1 MFHLKRLYSFILQS
15 FVPVFAMTFGIC
27 LFIVLMQ
34 FLWKYVEDLVGKG
47 LDNLVLAELFFY
59 AGLSLIPLALPLS
72 ILLASLMTF
81 GNMGERF
88 ELTAIKA
95 SGVSLLKAMRPL
107 MILIA
112 IISISAFFFQ
122 NEAMPRINV
131 KFRTLLISIKQKSPE
146 LDIPE
151 GSFYNGIDGYSI
163 YVKKKNPDTGML
175 YGVMIYDT
183 SKGFNDMFVFVCD
196 SAKMRMSET
205 KDFLRLSLYSGQ
217 RFSPEKDSNVS
228 TTRPSGGGQ
237 KNTPYS
243 RENFKVKDII
253 IRFDANFNRME
264 ESAMDGSQ
272 ISMNLSQLNYAIDS
286 LKHTIDSLNREDRNF
301 VRRLYLTPKIV
312 DTTKVYEESSIQ
324 PTNLDSLLKALPR
337 SELISIFERA
347 KSKGDSGT
355 STFQFQSWTKTGMQA
370 KIRQYQVESHRKFT
384 LSFACL
390 IFFFIGAPLGA
401 IIRKGGLGM
410 PVIISVI
417 LFIIYYIFDN
427 VGVKMARDGVW
438 EIWQGMWLS
447 SFILFPLGVFLTYKS
462 MNDSALFNTEAY
474 GKLFRKLLRITPPQK
489 TSEEDRSAI
498 INSIP
503 SVESLNIDPEFVEKL
518 RKLDNEKLKEIVQ
531 NYKSFDYEKST
542 QMLALSI
549 LKENGANI
557 DSIIDQQDKKL
568 KETIFDLFCH
578 SSTIT
583 LWAYAALVVL
593 TIVTGLANMVEV
605 SGVIDIS
612 YLILFFRPL
621 EYYFAFYKLSTKKK
635 SKIYRIIE
643 PILLFILYP
652 IMYYYIRRDMVKDI
666 EKTKTVS
673 FFE

>member
-1 MFHLKRLYSFILQS
+1 MFHIKRLYSFILQS

-107 MILIA
+107 IILIVF
-112 IISISAFFFQ
+112 ISIGAFFFQ
-122 NEAMPRINV
+122 NETMPRINV
-131 KFRTLLISIKQKSPE
+131 KFKTLLISVKQKSPE

-163 YVKKKNPDTGML
+163 YVKKKNPDIGML

-183 SKGFNDMFVFVCD
+183 SKGFNDMSIFICD

-217 RFSPEKDSNVS
+217 RFSSDKETNVNNNTPVYDADNS
-228 TTRPSGGGQ
+228 

-243 RENFKVKDII
+243 RENFKIKDII
-253 IRFDANFNRME
+253 IRFDANFKRME
-264 ESAMDGSQ
+264 ESSLEGSQ
-272 ISMNLSQLNYAIDS
+272 ISMNLRELNHAIDS
-286 LKHTIDSLNREDRNF
+286 LKYTLDSLNRDDRNF
-301 VRRLYLTPKIV
+301 IKKLYLNPQVV
-312 DTTKVYEESSIQ
+312 DTSNVYNENNIK
-324 PTNLDSLLKALPR
+324 PINLDSLLNTFSR
-337 SELISIFERA
+337 TELISIFERA
-347 KSKGDSGT
+347 RSKGESGA
-355 STFQFQSWTKTGMQA
+355 STFQYQSWSKTTMQS
-370 KIRQYQVESHRKFT
+370 KIRYYQVESHRKFT
-384 LSFACL
+384 LSFACI

-474 GKLFRKLLRITPPQK
+474 GKFVRKILHIKTNPIIENENEVDPKDVKFIEEIGANPQMVQDLRSLDSNTLKDIIKNYQQYNYDRNVQPIALAILKERNESFFGIRLRNIDYEEIKQSYQAFFKSVLIALVLYIPGLLSSFFGTTVALLINLAYLIFTIRTFFYYYDFYKSIDRKQK
-489 TSEEDRSAI
+489 TSKASLKLLGLYILPIIFYPYLKKEMKEDMD
-498 INSIP
+498 N
-503 SVESLNIDPEFVEKL
+503 L
-518 RKLDNEKLKEIVQ
+518 R
-531 NYKSFDYEKST
+531 
-542 QMLALSI
+542 
-549 LKENGANI
+549 
-557 DSIIDQQDKKL
+557 
-568 KETIFDLFCH
+568 
-578 SSTIT
+578 
-583 LWAYAALVVL
+583 
-593 TIVTGLANMVEV
+593 
-605 SGVIDIS
+605 
-612 YLILFFRPL
+612 
-621 EYYFAFYKLSTKKK
+621 
-635 SKIYRIIE
+635 
-643 PILLFILYP
+643 
-652 IMYYYIRRDMVKDI
+652 
-666 EKTKTVS
+666 
-673 FFE
+673 

>member
-1 MFHLKRLYSFILQS
+1 MFHIKRLYSFILQS

-107 MILIA
+107 IILIVF
-112 IISISAFFFQ
+112 ISIGAFFFQ

-131 KFRTLLISIKQKSPE
+131 KFRTLLISVKQKSPE

-163 YVKKKNPDTGML
+163 YVKKKNPDIGML

-183 SKGFNDMFVFVCD
+183 SKGFNDMSIFICD

-217 RFSPEKDSNVS
+217 RFSSDKETNVNNNTPVYS
-228 TTRPSGGGQ
+228 DNS

-243 RENFKVKDII
+243 RENFKIKDII
-253 IRFDANFNRME
+253 IRFDANFKRIE
-264 ESAMDGSQ
+264 ESSLEGSQ
-272 ISMNLSQLNYAIDS
+272 ISMNLRELNHAIDS
-286 LKHTIDSLNREDRNF
+286 LKYTLDSLNRDDRNF
-301 VRRLYLTPKIV
+301 IKRLYLNPQVV
-312 DTTKVYEESSIQ
+312 DTSNVYNENNIK
-324 PTNLDSLLKALPR
+324 PINLDSLLNTFSR
-337 SELISIFERA
+337 TELISIYERA
-347 KSKGDSGT
+347 RSKGESGA
-355 STFQFQSWTKTGMQA
+355 STFQYQSWSKTTMQS
-370 KIRQYQVESHRKFT
+370 KIRYYQVESHRKFT
-384 LSFACL
+384 LSFACI

-474 GKLFRKLLRITPPQK
+474 GKFVRKILRIKTNPIIENESEIDPKDVKFIEEIDADPQMVQDLRSLDSNTLKDIIKNYQQYKYDRNVQPIALAILKERNESFFGIRLRNIDYEETKQSYQAFSKSVLITLVLYIPGLLSSFFETTVALLVNLGYLIFTIRTFFYYYDFYKTIDRKQK
-489 TSEEDRSAI
+489 TSKT
-498 INSIP
+498 
-503 SVESLNIDPEFVEKL
+503 SLKL
-518 RKLDNEKLKEIVQ
+518 LGL
-531 NYKSFDYEKST
+531 Y
-542 QMLALSI
+542 I
-549 LKENGANI
+549 L
-557 DSIIDQQDKKL
+557 
-568 KETIFDLFCH
+568 
-578 SSTIT
+578 
-583 LWAYAALVVL
+583 
-593 TIVTGLANMVEV
+593 
-605 SGVIDIS
+605 
-612 YLILFFRPL
+612 
-621 EYYFAFYKLSTKKK
+621 
-635 SKIYRIIE
+635 
-643 PILLFILYP
+643 PIILYP
-652 IMYYYIRRDMVKDI
+652 YLKKEMKEDMDNLR
-666 EKTKTVS
+666 
-673 FFE
+673 

>member
-1 MFHLKRLYSFILQS
+1 MFHIKRLYSFILQS

-107 MILIA
+107 IILIVF
-112 IISISAFFFQ
+112 ISIGAFFFQ

-131 KFRTLLISIKQKSPE
+131 KFRTLLISVKQKSPE

-163 YVKKKNPDTGML
+163 YVKKKNPDIGML

-183 SKGFNDMFVFVCD
+183 SKGFNDMSIFICD

-217 RFSPEKDSNVS
+217 RFSSDKETNVNNNTPVYS
-228 TTRPSGGGQ
+228 DNS

-243 RENFKVKDII
+243 RENFKIKDII
-253 IRFDANFNRME
+253 IRFDANFKRIE
-264 ESAMDGSQ
+264 ESSLEGSQ
-272 ISMNLSQLNYAIDS
+272 ISMNLRELNHAIDS
-286 LKHTIDSLNREDRNF
+286 LKYTLDSLNRDDRNF
-301 VRRLYLTPKIV
+301 IKRLYLNPQVV
-312 DTTKVYEESSIQ
+312 DTSNVYNENNIK
-324 PTNLDSLLKALPR
+324 PINLDSLLNTFSR
-337 SELISIFERA
+337 TELISIYERA
-347 KSKGDSGT
+347 RSKGESGA
-355 STFQFQSWTKTGMQA
+355 STFQYQSWSKTTMQS
-370 KIRQYQVESHRKFT
+370 KIRYYQVESHRKFT
-384 LSFACL
+384 LSFACI

-474 GKLFRKLLRITPPQK
+474 GKFVRKILRIKTNPIIENESEIDPKDVKFIEEIDADPQMVQDLRSLDSNTLKDIIKNYQQYKYDRNVQPIALAILKERNESFFGIRLRNIDYEETKQSYQAFSKSVLITLVLYIPGLLSSFFETNVALLVNLGYLIFTIRTFFYYYDFYKTIDRKQK
-489 TSEEDRSAI
+489 TSKT
-498 INSIP
+498 
-503 SVESLNIDPEFVEKL
+503 SLKL
-518 RKLDNEKLKEIVQ
+518 LGL
-531 NYKSFDYEKST
+531 Y
-542 QMLALSI
+542 I
-549 LKENGANI
+549 L
-557 DSIIDQQDKKL
+557 
-568 KETIFDLFCH
+568 
-578 SSTIT
+578 
-583 LWAYAALVVL
+583 
-593 TIVTGLANMVEV
+593 
-605 SGVIDIS
+605 
-612 YLILFFRPL
+612 
-621 EYYFAFYKLSTKKK
+621 
-635 SKIYRIIE
+635 
-643 PILLFILYP
+643 PIILYP
-652 IMYYYIRRDMVKDI
+652 YLKKEMKEDMDNLR
-666 EKTKTVS
+666 
-673 FFE
+673 

>member
-1 MFHLKRLYSFILQS
+1 MFHIKRLYSFILQS

-107 MILIA
+107 IILIVF
-112 IISISAFFFQ
+112 ISIGAFFFQ

-131 KFRTLLISIKQKSPE
+131 KFRTLLISVKQKSPE

-163 YVKKKNPDTGML
+163 YVKKKNPDIGML

-183 SKGFNDMFVFVCD
+183 SKGFNDMSIFICD

-217 RFSPEKDSNVS
+217 RFSSDKETNVNNNTPVYADNS
-228 TTRPSGGGQ
+228 

-243 RENFKVKDII
+243 RENFKIKDII
-253 IRFDANFNRME
+253 IRFDANFKRIE
-264 ESAMDGSQ
+264 ESSLEGSQ
-272 ISMNLSQLNYAIDS
+272 ISMNLRELNHAIDS
-286 LKHTIDSLNREDRNF
+286 LKYTLDSLNRDDRNF
-301 VRRLYLTPKIV
+301 IKRLYLNPQVV
-312 DTTKVYEESSIQ
+312 DTSNVYNENNIK
-324 PTNLDSLLKALPR
+324 PINLDSLLNTFSR
-337 SELISIFERA
+337 TELISIYERA
-347 KSKGDSGT
+347 RSKGESGA
-355 STFQFQSWTKTGMQA
+355 STFQYQSWSKTTMQS
-370 KIRQYQVESHRKFT
+370 KIRYYQVESHRKFT
-384 LSFACL
+384 LSFACI

-474 GKLFRKLLRITPPQK
+474 GKFVRKILRIK
-489 TSEEDRSAI
+489 TNPIIENESE
-498 INSIP
+498 
-503 SVESLNIDPEFVEKL
+503 IDPKDVKFIEEIDADPQMVQDL
-518 RKLDNEKLKEIVQ
+518 RSLDSNTLKDIIKNYQQYKYDRNVQ
-531 NYKSFDYEKST
+531 PIA
-542 QMLALSI
+542 LAI
-549 LKENGANI
+549 LKERNESFFGIRLRNI
-557 DSIIDQQDKKL
+557 DYE
-568 KETIFDLFCH
+568 ETKQSYQAFSKSVL
-578 SSTIT
+578 IT
-583 LWAYAALVVL
+583 LVLYIPGLLSSFFETNVALLVNL
-593 TIVTGLANMVEV
+593 G
-605 SGVIDIS
+605 
-612 YLILFFRPL
+612 YLIFTIRTFF
-621 EYYFAFYKLSTKKK
+621 YYYDFYKTIDRKQKA
-635 SKIYRIIE
+635 SKASLKLLGLYIL
-643 PILLFILYP
+643 PIILYP
-652 IMYYYIRRDMVKDI
+652 YLKKEMKEDMDNLR
-666 EKTKTVS
+666 
-673 FFE
+673 

>member
-1 MFHLKRLYSFILQS
+1 
-15 FVPVFAMTFGIC
+15 
-27 LFIVLMQ
+27 MQ

-107 MILIA
+107 IILIVF
-112 IISISAFFFQ
+112 ISIGAFFFQ

-131 KFRTLLISIKQKSPE
+131 KFRTLLISVKQKSPE

-163 YVKKKNPDTGML
+163 YVKKKNPDIGML

-183 SKGFNDMFVFVCD
+183 SKGFNDMSIFICD

-217 RFSPEKDSNVS
+217 RFSSDKETNVNNNTPVYS
-228 TTRPSGGGQ
+228 DNS

-243 RENFKVKDII
+243 RENFKIKDII
-253 IRFDANFNRME
+253 IRFDANFKRIE
-264 ESAMDGSQ
+264 ESSLEGSQ
-272 ISMNLSQLNYAIDS
+272 ISMNLRELNHAIDS
-286 LKHTIDSLNREDRNF
+286 LKYTLDSLNRDDRNF
-301 VRRLYLTPKIV
+301 IKRLYLNPQVV
-312 DTTKVYEESSIQ
+312 DTSNVYNENNIK
-324 PTNLDSLLKALPR
+324 PINLDSLLNTFSR
-337 SELISIFERA
+337 TELISIYERA
-347 KSKGDSGT
+347 RSKGESGA
-355 STFQFQSWTKTGMQA
+355 STFQYQSWSKTTMQS
-370 KIRQYQVESHRKFT
+370 KIRYYQVESHRKFT
-384 LSFACL
+384 LSFACI

-474 GKLFRKLLRITPPQK
+474 GKFVRKILRIKTNPIIENESEIDPKDVKFIEEIDADPQMVQDLRSLDSNTLKDIIKNYQQYKYDRNVQPIALAILKERNESFFGIRLRNIDYEETKQSYQAFSKSVLVTLVLYIPGLLSSFFETNVALLVNLGYLIFTIRTFFYYYDFYKTIDRKQK
-489 TSEEDRSAI
+489 TSKT
-498 INSIP
+498 
-503 SVESLNIDPEFVEKL
+503 SLKL
-518 RKLDNEKLKEIVQ
+518 LGL
-531 NYKSFDYEKST
+531 Y
-542 QMLALSI
+542 I
-549 LKENGANI
+549 L
-557 DSIIDQQDKKL
+557 
-568 KETIFDLFCH
+568 
-578 SSTIT
+578 
-583 LWAYAALVVL
+583 
-593 TIVTGLANMVEV
+593 
-605 SGVIDIS
+605 
-612 YLILFFRPL
+612 
-621 EYYFAFYKLSTKKK
+621 
-635 SKIYRIIE
+635 
-643 PILLFILYP
+643 PIILYP
-652 IMYYYIRRDMVKDI
+652 YLKKEMKEDMDNLR
-666 EKTKTVS
+666 
-673 FFE
+673 

>member
-1 MFHLKRLYSFILQS
+1 MFHIKRLYSFILQS

-107 MILIA
+107 IILIVF
-112 IISISAFFFQ
+112 ISIGAFFFQ

-131 KFRTLLISIKQKSPE
+131 KFRTLLISVKQKSPE

-163 YVKKKNPDTGML
+163 YVKKKNPDIGML

-183 SKGFNDMFVFVCD
+183 SKGFNDMSIFICD

-217 RFSPEKDSNVS
+217 RFSSDKETNVNNNTPVYADNS
-228 TTRPSGGGQ
+228 

-243 RENFKVKDII
+243 RENFKIKDII
-253 IRFDANFNRME
+253 IRFDANFKRIE
-264 ESAMDGSQ
+264 ESSLEGSQ
-272 ISMNLSQLNYAIDS
+272 ISMNLRELNHAIDS
-286 LKHTIDSLNREDRNF
+286 LKYTLDSLNRDDRNF
-301 VRRLYLTPKIV
+301 IKRLYLNPQVV
-312 DTTKVYEESSIQ
+312 DTSNVYNENNIK
-324 PTNLDSLLKALPR
+324 PINLDSLLNTFSR
-337 SELISIFERA
+337 TELISIYERA
-347 KSKGDSGT
+347 RSKGESGA
-355 STFQFQSWTKTGMQA
+355 STFQYQSWSKTTMQS
-370 KIRQYQVESHRKFT
+370 KIRYYQVESHRKFT
-384 LSFACL
+384 LSFACI

-474 GKLFRKLLRITPPQK
+474 GKFVRKILRIKTNPIIENESEIDPKDVKFIEEIDADPQMVQDLRSLDSNTLKDIIKNYQQYKYDRNVQPIALAILKERNESFFGIRLRNIDYEETKQSYQAFSKSVLITLVLYIPGLLSSFFETNVALLVNLGYLIFTIRTFFYYYDFYKTIDRKQK
-489 TSEEDRSAI
+489 TSKT
-498 INSIP
+498 
-503 SVESLNIDPEFVEKL
+503 SLKL
-518 RKLDNEKLKEIVQ
+518 LGL
-531 NYKSFDYEKST
+531 Y
-542 QMLALSI
+542 I
-549 LKENGANI
+549 L
-557 DSIIDQQDKKL
+557 
-568 KETIFDLFCH
+568 
-578 SSTIT
+578 
-583 LWAYAALVVL
+583 
-593 TIVTGLANMVEV
+593 
-605 SGVIDIS
+605 
-612 YLILFFRPL
+612 
-621 EYYFAFYKLSTKKK
+621 
-635 SKIYRIIE
+635 
-643 PILLFILYP
+643 PIILYP
-652 IMYYYIRRDMVKDI
+652 YLKKEMKEDMDNLR
-666 EKTKTVS
+666 
-673 FFE
+673 

>member
-1 MFHLKRLYSFILQS
+1 
-15 FVPVFAMTFGIC
+15 
-27 LFIVLMQ
+27 MQ

-107 MILIA
+107 IILIVF
-112 IISISAFFFQ
+112 ISIGAFFFQ

-131 KFRTLLISIKQKSPE
+131 KFRTLLISVKQKSPE

-163 YVKKKNPDTGML
+163 YVKKKNPDIGML

-183 SKGFNDMFVFVCD
+183 SKGFNDMSIFICD

-217 RFSPEKDSNVS
+217 RFSSDKETNVNNNTPVYS
-228 TTRPSGGGQ
+228 DNS

-243 RENFKVKDII
+243 RENFKIKDII
-253 IRFDANFNRME
+253 IRFDANFKRIE
-264 ESAMDGSQ
+264 ESSLEGSQ
-272 ISMNLSQLNYAIDS
+272 ISMNLRELNHAIDS
-286 LKHTIDSLNREDRNF
+286 LKYTLDSLNRDDRNF
-301 VRRLYLTPKIV
+301 IKRLYLNPQVV
-312 DTTKVYEESSIQ
+312 DTSNVYNENNIK
-324 PTNLDSLLKALPR
+324 PINLDSLLNTFSR
-337 SELISIFERA
+337 TELISIYERA
-347 KSKGDSGT
+347 RSKGESGA
-355 STFQFQSWTKTGMQA
+355 STFQYQSWSKTTMQS
-370 KIRQYQVESHRKFT
+370 KIRYYQVESHRKFT
-384 LSFACL
+384 LSFACI

-474 GKLFRKLLRITPPQK
+474 GKFVRKILRIKTNPIIENESEIDPKDVKFIEEIDADPQMVQDLRSLDSNTLKDIIKNYQQYKYDRNVQPIALAILKERNESFFGIRLRNIDYEETKQSYQAFSKSVLITLVLYIPGLLSSFFETNVALLVNLGYLIFTIRTFFYYYDFYKTIDRKQK
-489 TSEEDRSAI
+489 TSKT
-498 INSIP
+498 
-503 SVESLNIDPEFVEKL
+503 SLKL
-518 RKLDNEKLKEIVQ
+518 LGL
-531 NYKSFDYEKST
+531 Y
-542 QMLALSI
+542 I
-549 LKENGANI
+549 L
-557 DSIIDQQDKKL
+557 
-568 KETIFDLFCH
+568 
-578 SSTIT
+578 
-583 LWAYAALVVL
+583 
-593 TIVTGLANMVEV
+593 
-605 SGVIDIS
+605 
-612 YLILFFRPL
+612 
-621 EYYFAFYKLSTKKK
+621 
-635 SKIYRIIE
+635 
-643 PILLFILYP
+643 PIILYP
-652 IMYYYIRRDMVKDI
+652 YLKKEMKEDMDNLR
-666 EKTKTVS
+666 
-673 FFE
+673 

>member
-1 MFHLKRLYSFILQS
+1 MFHIKRLYSFILQS

-107 MILIA
+107 IILIVF
-112 IISISAFFFQ
+112 ISIGAFFFQ

-131 KFRTLLISIKQKSPE
+131 KFRTLLISVKQKSPE

-163 YVKKKNPDTGML
+163 YVKKKNPDIGML

-183 SKGFNDMFVFVCD
+183 SKGFNDMSIFICD

-217 RFSPEKDSNVS
+217 RFSSDKETSVNNNTPVYADNS
-228 TTRPSGGGQ
+228 

-243 RENFKVKDII
+243 RENFKIKDII
-253 IRFDANFNRME
+253 IRFDANFKRIE
-264 ESAMDGSQ
+264 ESSLEGSQ
-272 ISMNLSQLNYAIDS
+272 ISMNLRELNHAIDS
-286 LKHTIDSLNREDRNF
+286 LKYTLDSLNRDDRNF
-301 VRRLYLTPKIV
+301 IKRLYLNPQVV
-312 DTTKVYEESSIQ
+312 DTSNVYNENNIK
-324 PTNLDSLLKALPR
+324 PINLDSLLNTFSR
-337 SELISIFERA
+337 TELISIYERA
-347 KSKGDSGT
+347 RSKGESGA
-355 STFQFQSWTKTGMQA
+355 STFQYQSWSKTTMQS
-370 KIRQYQVESHRKFT
+370 KIRYYQVESHRKFT
-384 LSFACL
+384 LSFACI

-474 GKLFRKLLRITPPQK
+474 GKFVRKILRIKTNPIIENESEIDPKDVKFIEEIDADPQMVQDLRSLDSNTLKDIIKNYQQYKYDRNVQPIALAILKERNESFFGIRLRNIDYEETKQSYQAFSKSVLVTLVLYIPGLLSSFFETNVALLVNLGYLIFTIRTFFYYYDFYKTIDRKQK
-489 TSEEDRSAI
+489 TSKT
-498 INSIP
+498 
-503 SVESLNIDPEFVEKL
+503 SLKL
-518 RKLDNEKLKEIVQ
+518 LGL
-531 NYKSFDYEKST
+531 Y
-542 QMLALSI
+542 I
-549 LKENGANI
+549 L
-557 DSIIDQQDKKL
+557 
-568 KETIFDLFCH
+568 
-578 SSTIT
+578 
-583 LWAYAALVVL
+583 
-593 TIVTGLANMVEV
+593 
-605 SGVIDIS
+605 
-612 YLILFFRPL
+612 
-621 EYYFAFYKLSTKKK
+621 
-635 SKIYRIIE
+635 
-643 PILLFILYP
+643 PIILYP
-652 IMYYYIRRDMVKDI
+652 YLKKEMKEDMNNLR
-666 EKTKTVS
+666 
-673 FFE
+673 

>member
-1 MFHLKRLYSFILQS
+1 
-15 FVPVFAMTFGIC
+15 
-27 LFIVLMQ
+27 MQ

-107 MILIA
+107 IILIVF
-112 IISISAFFFQ
+112 ISIGAFFFQ

-131 KFRTLLISIKQKSPE
+131 KFRTLLISVKQKSPE

-163 YVKKKNPDTGML
+163 YVKKKNPDIGML

-183 SKGFNDMFVFVCD
+183 SKGFNDMSIFICD

-217 RFSPEKDSNVS
+217 RFSSDKETNVNNNTPVYS
-228 TTRPSGGGQ
+228 DNS

-243 RENFKVKDII
+243 RENFKIKDII
-253 IRFDANFNRME
+253 IRFDANFKRIE
-264 ESAMDGSQ
+264 ESSLEGSQ
-272 ISMNLSQLNYAIDS
+272 ISMNLRELNHAIDS
-286 LKHTIDSLNREDRNF
+286 LKYTLDSLNRDDRNF
-301 VRRLYLTPKIV
+301 IKRLYLNPQVV
-312 DTTKVYEESSIQ
+312 DTSNVYNENNIK
-324 PTNLDSLLKALPR
+324 PINLDSLLNTFSR
-337 SELISIFERA
+337 TELISIYERA
-347 KSKGDSGT
+347 RSKGESGA
-355 STFQFQSWTKTGMQA
+355 STFQYQSWSKTTMQS
-370 KIRQYQVESHRKFT
+370 KIRYYQVESHRKFT
-384 LSFACL
+384 LSFACI

-474 GKLFRKLLRITPPQK
+474 GKFVRKILRIKTNPIIENESEIDPKDVKFIEEIDADPQMVQDLRSLDSNTLKDIIKNYQQYKYDRNVQPIALAILKERNESFFGIRLRNIDYEETKQSYQAFSKSVLITLVLYIPGLLSCFFETNVALLVNLGYLIFTIRTFFYYYDFYKTIDRKQK
-489 TSEEDRSAI
+489 TSKA
-498 INSIP
+498 
-503 SVESLNIDPEFVEKL
+503 SLKL
-518 RKLDNEKLKEIVQ
+518 LGL
-531 NYKSFDYEKST
+531 Y
-542 QMLALSI
+542 I
-549 LKENGANI
+549 L
-557 DSIIDQQDKKL
+557 
-568 KETIFDLFCH
+568 
-578 SSTIT
+578 
-583 LWAYAALVVL
+583 
-593 TIVTGLANMVEV
+593 
-605 SGVIDIS
+605 
-612 YLILFFRPL
+612 
-621 EYYFAFYKLSTKKK
+621 
-635 SKIYRIIE
+635 
-643 PILLFILYP
+643 PIILYP
-652 IMYYYIRRDMVKDI
+652 YLKKEMKEDMDNLR
-666 EKTKTVS
+666 
-673 FFE
+673 

>member
-1 MFHLKRLYSFILQS
+1 MFHIKRLYSFILQS

-107 MILIA
+107 IILIVF
-112 IISISAFFFQ
+112 ISIGAFFFQ

-131 KFRTLLISIKQKSPE
+131 KFRTLLISVKQKSPE

-163 YVKKKNPDTGML
+163 YVKKKNPDIGML

-183 SKGFNDMFVFVCD
+183 SKGFNDMSIFICD

-217 RFSPEKDSNVS
+217 RFSSDKETSVNNNTPVYSDNS
-228 TTRPSGGGQ
+228 

-243 RENFKVKDII
+243 RENFKIKDII
-253 IRFDANFNRME
+253 IRFDANFKRIE
-264 ESAMDGSQ
+264 ESSLEGSQ
-272 ISMNLSQLNYAIDS
+272 ISMNLRELNHAIDS
-286 LKHTIDSLNREDRNF
+286 LKYTLDSLNRDDRNF
-301 VRRLYLTPKIV
+301 IKRLYLNPQVV
-312 DTTKVYEESSIQ
+312 DTSNVYNENNIK
-324 PTNLDSLLKALPR
+324 PINLDSLLNTFSR
-337 SELISIFERA
+337 TELISIYERA
-347 KSKGDSGT
+347 RSKGESGA
-355 STFQFQSWTKTGMQA
+355 STFQYQSWSKTTMQS
-370 KIRQYQVESHRKFT
+370 KIRYYQVESHRKFT
-384 LSFACL
+384 LSFACI

-474 GKLFRKLLRITPPQK
+474 GKFVRKILRIKTNPIIENESEIDPKDVKFIEEIDADPQMVQDLRSLDSNTLKDIIKNYQQYKYDRNVQPIALAILKERNESFFGIRLRNIDYEETKQSYQAFSKSVLITLVLYIPGLLSSFFETNVALLVNLGYLIFTIRTFFYYYDFYKTIDRKQK
-489 TSEEDRSAI
+489 TSKT
-498 INSIP
+498 
-503 SVESLNIDPEFVEKL
+503 SLKL
-518 RKLDNEKLKEIVQ
+518 LGL
-531 NYKSFDYEKST
+531 Y
-542 QMLALSI
+542 I
-549 LKENGANI
+549 L
-557 DSIIDQQDKKL
+557 
-568 KETIFDLFCH
+568 
-578 SSTIT
+578 
-583 LWAYAALVVL
+583 
-593 TIVTGLANMVEV
+593 
-605 SGVIDIS
+605 
-612 YLILFFRPL
+612 
-621 EYYFAFYKLSTKKK
+621 
-635 SKIYRIIE
+635 
-643 PILLFILYP
+643 PIILYP
-652 IMYYYIRRDMVKDI
+652 YLKKEMKEDMDNLR
-666 EKTKTVS
+666 
-673 FFE
+673 

>member
-1 MFHLKRLYSFILQS
+1 MFHIKRLYSFILQS

-107 MILIA
+107 IILIVF
-112 IISISAFFFQ
+112 ISIGAFFFQ

-131 KFRTLLISIKQKSPE
+131 KFRTLLISVKQKSPE

-163 YVKKKNPDTGML
+163 YVKKKNPDIGML

-183 SKGFNDMFVFVCD
+183 SKGFNDMSIFICD

-217 RFSPEKDSNVS
+217 RFSSDKETNVNNNTPVYS
-228 TTRPSGGGQ
+228 DNS

-243 RENFKVKDII
+243 RENFKIKDII
-253 IRFDANFNRME
+253 IRFDANFKRIE
-264 ESAMDGSQ
+264 ESSLEGSQ
-272 ISMNLSQLNYAIDS
+272 ISMNLRELNHAIDS
-286 LKHTIDSLNREDRNF
+286 LKYTLDSLNRDDRNF
-301 VRRLYLTPKIV
+301 IKRLYLNPQVV
-312 DTTKVYEESSIQ
+312 DTSNVYNENNIK
-324 PTNLDSLLKALPR
+324 PINLDSLLNTFSR
-337 SELISIFERA
+337 TELISIYERA
-347 KSKGDSGT
+347 RSKGESGA
-355 STFQFQSWTKTGMQA
+355 STFQYQSWSKTTMQS
-370 KIRQYQVESHRKFT
+370 KIRYYQVESHRKFT
-384 LSFACL
+384 LSFACI

-474 GKLFRKLLRITPPQK
+474 GKFVRKILRIKTNPIIENESEIDPKDVKFIEEIDADPQMVQDLRSLDSNTLKDIIKNYQQYKYDRNVQPIALAILKERNESFFGIRLRNIDYEETKQSYQAFSKSVLVTLVLYIPGLLSSFFETNVALLVNLGYLIFTIRTFFYYYDFYKTIDRKQK
-489 TSEEDRSAI
+489 TSKT
-498 INSIP
+498 
-503 SVESLNIDPEFVEKL
+503 SLKL
-518 RKLDNEKLKEIVQ
+518 LGL
-531 NYKSFDYEKST
+531 Y
-542 QMLALSI
+542 I
-549 LKENGANI
+549 L
-557 DSIIDQQDKKL
+557 
-568 KETIFDLFCH
+568 
-578 SSTIT
+578 
-583 LWAYAALVVL
+583 
-593 TIVTGLANMVEV
+593 
-605 SGVIDIS
+605 
-612 YLILFFRPL
+612 
-621 EYYFAFYKLSTKKK
+621 
-635 SKIYRIIE
+635 
-643 PILLFILYP
+643 PIILYP
-652 IMYYYIRRDMVKDI
+652 YLKKEMKEDMDNLR
-666 EKTKTVS
+666 
-673 FFE
+673 

>member
-1 MFHLKRLYSFILQS
+1 MFHIKRLYSFILQS

-107 MILIA
+107 IILIVF
-112 IISISAFFFQ
+112 ISIGAFFFQ

-131 KFRTLLISIKQKSPE
+131 KFRTLLISVKQKSPE

-163 YVKKKNPDTGML
+163 YVKKKNPDIGML

-183 SKGFNDMFVFVCD
+183 SKGFNDMSIFICD

-217 RFSPEKDSNVS
+217 RFSSDKETNVNNNTPVYS
-228 TTRPSGGGQ
+228 DNS

-243 RENFKVKDII
+243 RENFKIKDII
-253 IRFDANFNRME
+253 IRFDANFKRIE
-264 ESAMDGSQ
+264 ESSLEGSQ
-272 ISMNLSQLNYAIDS
+272 ISMNLRELNHAIDS
-286 LKHTIDSLNREDRNF
+286 LKYTLDSLNWDDRNF
-301 VRRLYLTPKIV
+301 IKRLYLNPQVV
-312 DTTKVYEESSIQ
+312 DTSNVYNENNIK
-324 PTNLDSLLKALPR
+324 PINLDSLLNTFSR
-337 SELISIFERA
+337 TELISIYERA
-347 KSKGDSGT
+347 RSKGESGA
-355 STFQFQSWTKTGMQA
+355 STFQYQSWSKTTMQS
-370 KIRQYQVESHRKFT
+370 KIRYYQVESHRKFT
-384 LSFACL
+384 LSFACI

-474 GKLFRKLLRITPPQK
+474 GKFVRKILRIKTNPIIENESEIDPKDVKFIEEIDADPQMVQDLRSLDSNTLKDIIKNYQQYKYDRNVQPIALAILKERNESFFGIRLRNIDYEETKLSYQAFSKSVLITLVLYIPGLLSSFFETNVALLVNLGYLIFTIRTFFYYYDFYKTIDRKQK
-489 TSEEDRSAI
+489 TSKT
-498 INSIP
+498 
-503 SVESLNIDPEFVEKL
+503 SLKL
-518 RKLDNEKLKEIVQ
+518 LGL
-531 NYKSFDYEKST
+531 Y
-542 QMLALSI
+542 I
-549 LKENGANI
+549 L
-557 DSIIDQQDKKL
+557 
-568 KETIFDLFCH
+568 
-578 SSTIT
+578 
-583 LWAYAALVVL
+583 
-593 TIVTGLANMVEV
+593 
-605 SGVIDIS
+605 
-612 YLILFFRPL
+612 
-621 EYYFAFYKLSTKKK
+621 
-635 SKIYRIIE
+635 
-643 PILLFILYP
+643 PIILYP
-652 IMYYYIRRDMVKDI
+652 YLKKEMKEDMDNLR
-666 EKTKTVS
+666 
-673 FFE
+673 